1 MILTHKSM
9 QGTGF
14 TAPRADAELAVVPA
28 PGGAAAAHIPVYVAA
43 PERIAASQMT
53 AFTAALEAWTG
64 QTFPDY
70 EALHAFSVRSYRT
83 FWQCFA
89 LWSHGSLQLSGSTA
103 PVCVGEACEHA
114 RFFPQA
120 QLNYADSLLNL
131 SAAPAHAPAL
141 TACHADGSR
150 MCWSRGQLRERVA
163 RLAQALSALGLRE
176 GDRVAGVMRNDG
188 QAVVA
193 ALAVTALGATL
204 STSAPEMGVE
214 AILDRFAP
222 LAPKLLLAHTAA
234 RSFDSGLSLADNIAA
249 LAAALPSLEG
259 VISLDGGSL
268 PGAPKLPVHALDAL
282 IASSDA
288 EGFVWRRFAFNHP
301 LFIMFSSGTTGKPK
315 CIVHGAGGTL
325 LEHLKEHRLHTDLRP
340 GERMYFHTSCAW
352 MMWNWQL
359 SALASGVEIVT
370 YDGPISSVDRL
381 WRLVADE
388 RVTVFGTSPAYLRMC
403 EDAGLAPGRQFDLGA
418 LRAVLSTGAVLH
430 DAQFHWVRDHV
441 KELPLQSISGG
452 TDIIGCFVLG
462 NPNLP
467 VFAGQAQCRSL
478 GLDVQAWDQGT
489 PASGIGELVCVNP
502 FPSRPLGFFGDTKG
516 ACFHAAYFSRNPGVW
531 THGDLIEF
539 SAQGAARLHGRFD
552 GLLNV
557 NGINVAPNEIYR
569 VLHDMTDIREAMV
582 VEQRAPQGEKEAAP
596 NPQNLPNSA
605 NSANPPNSAIAPE
618 SARFE
623 QRTVLLLVL
632 KDGLELT
639 GALVAH
645 VRRELA
651 RRLSPAHVPDR
662 IVAVDE
668 LPLTH
673 NGKPSEAAARSAVN
687 GWPIGNMAALRNPA
701 CLEAIRSRTAMSLE
715 PTAPPASG
723 DAREQLEQ
731 QLQAQWEKLFGFAP
745 IGLDDNFFE
754 LGGNSLLAARLLA
767 QAGQL
772 TGRAFPLA
780 TLQVAPTLRRLA
792 ALIEDGAQVP
802 SSSILVAIRAGI
814 GMPLFLVHGLSGT
827 VMECW
832 PLVGALRSA
841 RPVYGLQAEGLDG
854 ELRPP
859 QRVEDMAASYISQM
873 RSVQPSGP
881 YALIGFSFGG
891 LIALEIAQQL
901 HHAGERIALLCLLDT
916 YVHQNLPWSAWV
928 GHRIAFMGK
937 RLARAKRKL
946 GNLSGSELLAFGAGK
961 LAVAAGGAPLGTVPV
976 SARPGGEPLA
986 LPPAQQQVREQLT
999 AAMTAYQPQ
1008 PYHGGTILFVHA
1020 GIRLVEYFDPL
1031 PLWRHVGRGGL
1042 TVLEVPDS
1050 HLDVVGRHAD
1060 LVAAALDRALADA
1073 APAA

>member
-1 MILTHKSM
+1 MILAHKSM
-9 QGTGF
+9 QGTGLS
-14 TAPRADAELAVVPA
+14 APRADAELAVVPA
-28 PGGAAAAHIPVYVAA
+28 PGGAAAHIPVYVAT

-70 EALHAFSVRSYRT
+70 EALHAFSVRSYKT

-103 PVCVGEACEHA
+103 PVGVGDTSEHA
-114 RFFPQA
+114 RLFPQA

-131 SAAPAHAPAL
+131 SVAPAHAPAL

-150 MCWSRGQLRERVA
+150 VRWSRGQLRERVA

-188 QAVVA
+188 HAVVA

-234 RSFDSGLSLADNIAA
+234 RAFDSGLSLADNITA

-259 VISLDGGSL
+259 IISLDGGSL
-268 PGAPKLPVHALDAL
+268 PGAPKLSIHALDAL
-282 IASSDA
+282 IDSGDA
-288 EGFVWRRFAFNHP
+288 EGFVWRCFAFNHP

-430 DAQFHWVRDHV
+430 DAQFHWVRDQV

-467 VFAGQAQCRSL
+467 VYAGQAQCRSL
-478 GLDVQAWDQGT
+478 GLDVQAWEQGA

-502 FPSRPLGFFGDTKG
+502 FPSRPLGFFGDKKG
-516 ACFHAAYFSRNPGVW
+516 AGFHAAYFSRNPGVW

-552 GLLNV
+552 GMLNV

-569 VLHDMTDIREAMV
+569 VLNDMADIREAMV
-582 VEQRAPQGEKEAAP
+582 VEQRTPQGEKEAAQNP
-596 NPQNLPNSA
+596 QNPQNLPNS
-605 NSANPPNSAIAPE
+605 PNSPD

-632 KDGLELT
+632 KNGLELS

-668 LPLTH
+668 LPFTH

-687 GWPIGNMAALRNPA
+687 GWPIGNIASLRNPA
-701 CLEAIRSRTAMSLE
+701 CLEAIRSRTAPGLE
-715 PTAPPASG
+715 SVALPASG
-723 DAREQLEQ
+723 EACEQLEQ
-731 QLQAQWEKLFGFAP
+731 QLQTQWEKLFGFAP
-745 IGLDDNFFE
+745 IGRDDNFFE

-767 QAGQL
+767 QARQL

-780 TLQVAPTLRRLA
+780 TLQVAPTVRRLA
-792 ALIEDGAQVP
+792 ALIEGGAQVS
-802 SSSILVAIRAGI
+802 SSSILVPIRAGA
-814 GMPLFLVHGLSGT
+814 GAPLFLVHGLSGT

-841 RPVYGLQAEGLDG
+841 RPVYGLQAQGLDG

-859 QRVEDMAASYISQM
+859 QRVEDMAASYIAQM
-873 RSVQPSGP
+873 RSVQPNGP

-901 HHAGERIALLCLLDT
+901 HRAGERIALLCLLDT

-937 RLARAKRKL
+937 RLARARRKL
-946 GNLSGSELLAFGAGK
+946 GNFSASELLAFGAGK
-961 LAVAAGGAPLGTVPV
+961 LAVAAGGAPLDAVPM
-976 SARPGGEPLA
+976 SAQPGGEPLTM
-986 LPPAQQQVREQLT
+986 PPAQQQVREQLT

-1008 PYHGGTILFVHA
+1008 PYDGGAILFVHA
-1020 GIRLVEYFDPL
+1020 AIRLVEYFDPL
-1031 PLWRHVGRGGL
+1031 PLWRRVGRGGM
-1042 TVLEVPDS
+1042 TVFEVPDS

-1060 LVAAALDRALADA
+1060 LVAVALDRALADA
-1073 APAA
+1073 APAP